1 MFFTTCLVFSTLF
14 FDLIVT
20 YLIEKKEKN
29 QNLKGMKSAKKL
41 KQGNITSCKTLMH
54 RNMINFCYKENLK
67 KNEIKGNL
75 KTF

>member
-20 YLIEKKEKN
+20 YLIEKKY

-41 KQGNITSCKTLMH
+41 KQGKITPCKTLMH
-54 RNMINFCYKENLK
+54 RNMIYSCYKENLK

-75 KTF
+75 KKF